1 MSLWADG
8 QAAIPP
14 QASFTQKVADPGI
27 DPGVGPL
34 ICVHFNREWLP
45 VVLGALLQ
53 LCQPPSWDVDDPD
66 ALNLVLGR
74 ATALLNAFSEAE
86 LCPVM
91 ESGTLGGTILSRTP
105 YLDIPVVFTQ
115 TYSGAPVVLATSLTD
130 KMDVSVVDLT
140 ATGCTFRLSFDTEV
154 VSDTD
159 VAANWMAYQA

>member
-1 MSLWADG
+1 VSLWENGWASYP
-8 QAAIPP
+8 ALS
-14 QASFTQKVADPGI
+14 SFTQPVADPGI

-34 ICVHFNREWLP
+34 ICVHFNRDWLP

-66 ALNLVLGR
+66 DLNTVLGR

-91 ESGTLGGTILSRTP
+91 ESGTLSGTILSRTP
-105 YLDIPVVFTQ
+105 YLDIPVTFVQ
-115 TYSGAPVVLATSLTD
+115 TYSGAPVVIASSLTD
-130 KMDVSVVDLT
+130 KMDVTIGDLT

-154 VSDTD
+154 VSDTA
-159 VAANWMAYQA
+159 VAANWIAHQT